1 MHLHPI
7 LFQTGTK
14 ENAFIKLL
22 KTYITVIYLFTIKF
36 MENISDFQPDD
47 RVLVSF
53 ETEVIYVRADG
64 TVLVRMVGIP
74 IEPHNLTL
82 INKSGGRA

>member
-1 MHLHPI
+1 
-7 LFQTGTK
+7 
-14 ENAFIKLL
+14 
-22 KTYITVIYLFTIKF
+22 

-64 TVLVRMVGIP
+64 TVLVRMVGMP
-74 IEPHNLTL
+74 IAPHNLTL
-82 INKSGGRA
+82 TNKSRGRA

>member
-1 MHLHPI
+1 
-7 LFQTGTK
+7 
-14 ENAFIKLL
+14 
-22 KTYITVIYLFTIKF
+22 
-36 MENISDFQPDD
+36 MEDISGLQPDD

-53 ETEVIYVRADG
+53 ETEVICVRADG

>member
-1 MHLHPI
+1 
-7 LFQTGTK
+7 
-14 ENAFIKLL
+14 
-22 KTYITVIYLFTIKF
+22 
-36 MENISDFQPDD
+36 MENISDLQPGD

-53 ETEVIYVRADG
+53 ETEVISVRADG

-82 INKSGGRA
+82 INKSEQQA